1 MTISK
6 IIHQTAPKNKDK
18 WHPIW
23 EQCQQSWKY
32 NFTEFEYMFWNDD
45 DLLNLIKTDFP
56 NYFQLYTD
64 FGENVILKVDFARY
78 AILYKYGGIYAD
90 MDFMC
95 KKNFYKK
102 LGNNIC
108 IVESPSSK
116 EIIQNSLMMS
126 PPNDKRWL
134 NVLENCKNYYYDFI
148 KQNPTTK
155 ITGKYV
161 IDITGPRLLSRSLDV
176 SKIIILSKNLY
187 NPNKSNFNSKEIYT
201 KHYGTGKW
209 GPCAG
214 IRDFSNLQDNDINIY
229 SSIKNDIEGC
239 LILECGSSKLRKQNI
254 PIPIPLSNTILT
266 LCKNKYNDTFKIT
279 YDSNRSINMER
290 TDLRNGWGYNH
301 SISIQ
306 SNTLTNFKT
315 ENNSF
320 TYDINSLKVYDINSP
335 LSRVGK
341 DGDGGYCVYLQ
352 DNYDIL
358 ISGGISY
365 DTSFE
370 EQFLKKYNIKCE
382 AFDGSVSKL
391 PKPNNKISFNK
402 LYIGDINNDNY
413 TNLHDLIDKHNNIF
427 LKMDIE
433 GGEFPFFHSL
443 NSNHMNKLKQIVL
456 EIHFPTTPHR
466 WEILDKLAETHY
478 LIHIHGNNF
487 QKKIAIKDIEKN
499 NLKIKVGSSTT
510 HTKTIELSSKIP
522 NYTVLTKHNHNN
534 SSHEFNFKIQDN
546 NLMVERIDKKIGWN
560 YDLYVNVNTHYIN
573 KTNSNIQI
581 PLVFEC
587 TYVRKSDFDFEPEL
601 NTLAFPKT
609 IDMANDA
616 SRKDVILNYFP
627 FVNK

>member
-1 MTISK
+1 M
-6 IIHQTAPKNKDK
+6 
-18 WHPIW
+18 
-23 EQCQQSWKY
+23 
-32 NFTEFEYMFWNDD
+32 
-45 DLLNLIKTDFP
+45 
-56 NYFQLYTD
+56 
-64 FGENVILKVDFARY
+64 
-78 AILYKYGGIYAD
+78 
-90 MDFMC
+90 
-95 KKNFYKK
+95 
-102 LGNNIC
+102 
-108 IVESPSSK
+108 
-116 EIIQNSLMMS
+116 
-126 PPNDKRWL
+126 
-134 NVLENCKNYYYDFI
+134 
-148 KQNPTTK
+148 
-155 ITGKYV
+155 
-161 IDITGPRLLSRSLDV
+161 
-176 SKIIILSKNLY
+176 
-187 NPNKSNFNSKEIYT
+187 
-201 KHYGTGKW
+201 
-209 GPCAG
+209 
-214 IRDFSNLQDNDINIY
+214 
-229 SSIKNDIEGC
+229 
-239 LILECGSSKLRKQNI
+239 
-254 PIPIPLSNTILT
+254 
-266 LCKNKYNDTFKIT
+266 
-279 YDSNRSINMER
+279 
-290 TDLRNGWGYNH
+290 
-301 SISIQ
+301 
-306 SNTLTNFKT
+306 
-315 ENNSF
+315 
-320 TYDINSLKVYDINSP
+320 
-335 LSRVGK
+335 
-341 DGDGGYCVYLQ
+341 
-352 DNYDIL
+352 
-358 ISGGISY
+358 
-365 DTSFE
+365 
-370 EQFLKKYNIKCE
+370 KKYNIKCE